1 MFIDEA
7 WKSLCVLLRAAEGVV
22 RREDTV
28 ARLAAGMEDNLLGRA
43 ELEKHVLMA
52 LTLPLG
58 IANRPLAE
66 PEAHVRADESI
77 LQGYKNDCE

>member
-1 MFIDEA
+1 
-7 WKSLCVLLRAAEGVV
+7 
-22 RREDTV
+22 
-28 ARLAAGMEDNLLGRA
+28 MEDNLLGRA
-43 ELEKHVLMA
+43 ALEKHVLIA

-58 IANRPLAE
+58 MAIRPLAALAG